1 MSDLMQSHRE
11 RIGKRIRLARKAA
24 GLSHD
29 QLAAKVGSS
38 CSHLI
43 KLEKG
48 MHAPGDALAKKIAEA
63 TGRTV
68 EYLSGEGPDDEDE
81 ESDPVAALTFA
92 IKRLVQAEVRAL

>member
-1 MSDLMQSHRE
+1 MQSHRE
-11 RIGKRIRLARKAA
+11 RIGKRIRLARKSA

-38 CSHLI
+38 RSHLI

-48 MHAPGDALAKKIAEA
+48 MHAPGDSLAKKIAEA

-68 EYLSGEGPDDEDE
+68 EYLAGEGPDDEDEDE